1 MLVFPDSFLEPDG
14 RFRDVIPADFVP
26 VLYITVDGEMRC
38 ADCMNGVSAFLDPFS
53 TDERAWF
60 VVDYELLYEGPPIE
74 CFHCHTPVA
83 TLYGE
88 SDELPGVDDT
98 F

>member
-1 MLVFPDSFLEPDG
+1 MLVFPDSFLEADG
-14 RFRDVIPADFVP
+14 RFRGVIPADFVP

-38 ADCMNGVSAFLDPFS
+38 ADCMNGVSKFLDPFS

>member
-1 MLVFPDSFLEPDG
+1 MLVFPESFLEPDG

-26 VLYITVDGEMRC
+26 VMYITVDGEMRC
-38 ADCMNGVSAFLDPFS
+38 AGCMNGVSKFLDPFG
-53 TDERAWF
+53 TDERGWS

-74 CFHCHTPVA
+74 CSHCRTPVP

-88 SDELPGVDDT
+88 STDGLGDEPL
-98 F
+98 